1 MRRTS
6 LCLPILII
14 VLLLLPAGA
23 RAQDGEYVIPQKSD
37 WYDTVYCRA
46 GEILEITI
54 SARAAHIHDGNDIDQ
69 LGFDFYIE
77 RYDGVIFSRHDV
89 RSLTFRQSIEHNVF
103 LQIFISNPHHFYNL
117 VVQVSIRIAL
127 IRDVI
132 LTNLMILSVLTI
144 VGVFVLRGIKRSQWW
159 KYRAITVIQTLQ
171 VSV

>member
-6 LCLPILII
+6 LCLPILIL
-14 VLLLLPAGA
+14 VLLLLPPCV

-46 GEILEITI
+46 GEILEIAIT
-54 SARAAHIHDGNDIDQ
+54 ARAAHIHDGNDIDQ
-69 LGFDFYIE
+69 LGFDFYLK
-77 RYDGVIFSRHDV
+77 RHDGVIFSRHDV
-89 RSLTFRQSIEHNVF
+89 RSLTFRQSIEHNGF

-127 IRDVI
+127 IQNVI

-144 VGVFVLRGIKRSQWW
+144 LGVFVLWVIKRSQWW
-159 KYRAITVIQTLQ
+159 KYRGITVIHSLQ